1 MYKSP
6 KLKSCAFAQFG
17 NSSGAKMKNQFDLC
31 WFLGQN
37 FIASGSHVSLVVLM
51 RKVDDNLM
59 MMIILHTFTRILRLA
74 TSIISSIV
82 LCSHSLRRNNSSL
95 KSKRSNVVMTFLALR
110 VESCNV

>member
-1 MYKSP
+1 MSKIEFLG
-6 KLKSCAFAQFG
+6 KEMFG

-59 MMIILHTFTRILRLA
+59 IMIILHTFTRICGYGYHTASKLIN
-74 TSIISSIV
+74 S
-82 LCSHSLRRNNSSL
+82 CSHSLRRNNSSL
-95 KSKRSNVVMTFLALR
+95 KSWLRKRCYDIFGPKG
-110 VESCNV
+110 